1 MDPTLL
7 NVAVIYNGGSLPTH
21 QLGCIPP
28 AFWNLSIGP
37 CFGACPYGHKG
48 ARTGTNLK
56 WPLLAQYLPNQ
67 SKWGVKWKLIK
78 CSLVIC
84 HQMLAADA
92 SSCMSRQICGG
103 LASTSICFPH
113 SSPAWG
119 WRRWEGGRKMSSLMP
134 SVGSDFFGRPGRAA
148 LVSRVWRLLDRW

>member
-28 AFWNLSIGP
+28 AFFWGVPVRAQRSP
-37 CFGACPYGHKG
+37 HGHKFEMT
-48 ARTGTNLK
+48 ATSSIFAQCK
-56 WPLLAQYLPNQ
+56 WD
-67 SKWGVKWKLIK
+67 VKWKLIK